1 MSIVALDVNGVTFT
15 REIEDRTSLADFLR
29 EECGLTATH
38 LGCEHGACGACSVLV
53 DDVLTRSCLKFARQC
68 EGRQV
73 TTLEGVNGD
82 AVMEALRRGF
92 HEEHGLQCGFCTS
105 GMLITARDLL
115 LRKPSPSEAE
125 IRDALAGNI
134 CRCTGY
140 AGIVH
145 AIQSA
150 AARLMQPSER
160 VQATTLHQGAIGDE

>member
-1 MSIVALDVNGVTFT
+1 MTTLTLKVNGNDIS

-29 EECGLTATH
+29 EDCGLTATH

-53 DDVLTRSCLKFARQC
+53 DDRLTRSCLKFAVMC
-68 EGRQV
+68 EGANVQ
-73 TTLEGVNGD
+73 TLEGFGTD
-82 AVMEALRRGF
+82 PLMHALREAF
-92 HEEHGLQCGFCTS
+92 HEAHALQCGFCTT

-115 LRKPSPSEAE
+115 ARIPNPTEAI

-145 AIQSA
+145 AIELA
-150 AARLMQPSER
+150 ATKLAPEK
-160 VQATTLHQGAIGDE
+160 A